1 VTTVARET
9 TLDEIQVGIKRRL
22 ETIDGLRASA
32 TETERPNL
40 PAAYPRLVSWVYSTV
55 FEGQADWVFD
65 VWVIVGIE
73 PDLSRA
79 QSTLNAYLAPSG
91 RKSVKCAI
99 EADPSLSG
107 CVSFA
112 KVVGGGDYGRLDI
125 GGIAALGAS
134 VRVEVSV

>member
-1 VTTVARET
+1 MTERET

-40 PAAYPRLVSWVYSTV
+40 PAAYPRVVSWSYYSV
-55 FEGQADWVFD
+55 FGGQADWVFD

-73 PDLSRA
+73 PDLARA
-79 QSTLNAYLAPSG
+79 QSMLNTYLAPSG
-91 RKSVKCAI
+91 RRSIKCAL
-99 EADPSLSG
+99 EGDVSLGG
-107 CVSFA
+107 CVSFV
-112 KVVGGGDYGRLDI
+112 KVVGGGDYGRVDI

>member
-1 VTTVARET
+1 VTTVTRET

-40 PAAYPRLVSWVYSTV
+40 PTAYPRLVSWVYSTV

-79 QSTLNAYLAPSG
+79 QSVLNAYLAPSG
-91 RKSVKCAI
+91 PKSVKCAI
-99 EADPSLSG
+99 DADPSLSG

-112 KVVGGGDYGRLDI
+112 RVVGGGDYGRLDI

-134 VRVEVSV
+134 VRVEVSA

>member
-1 VTTVARET
+1 MAMRAP

-22 ETIDGLRASA
+22 ETIEGLRASA

-79 QSTLNAYLAPSG
+79 QSMLNAYLAPSG
-91 RKSVKCAI
+91 RRSVKCAI
-99 EADPSLSG
+99 EDDPSLGG
-107 CVSFA
+107 CVAFA
-112 KVVGGGDYGRLDI
+112 RVVGGGDYGRVDL
-125 GGIAALGAS
+125 GGIACLGAS
-134 VRVEVSV
+134 VRVEVSA